1 MLAARQA
8 PRVLSRSA
16 RALSAAARPLAA
28 AAPARVLGINRALP
42 ASFPALT
49 RSFHATPLSLDEI
62 VKVPSMAES
71 ITEGTLKQ
79 WLKQKG
85 DYVEAD
91 EEIATI
97 ETDKIDVAV
106 NAPKAGTITEL
117 LANEEDTVAVGQDL
131 FKLEA
136 GEAPEG
142 GAAPK
147 KEESAPPKQEEKKEE
162 KKEES
167 APKKEEAEVAPKSEY
182 RKPDS
187 GAKAPK
193 APEPAKKESG
203 SSAPQL
209 PQQGSRN
216 ETR

>member
-1 MLAARQA
+1 
-8 PRVLSRSA
+8 
-16 RALSAAARPLAA
+16 
-28 AAPARVLGINRALP
+28 
-42 ASFPALT
+42 
-49 RSFHATPLSLDEI
+49 
-62 VKVPSMAES
+62 MAES

-85 DYVEAD
+85 DFVEAD

-106 NAPKAGTITEL
+106 NAPKSGTITEL

-136 GEAPEG
+136 GDAPAD
-142 GAAPK
+142 GAAK
-147 KEESAPPKQEEKKEE
+147 KEESPKEEKKEDKKEE
-162 KKEES
+162 KKEEPKKEEQ
-167 APKKEEAEVAPKSEY
+167 PKKEEAEVAPKSEY

-203 SSAPQL
+203 SSAPT
-209 PQQGSRN
+209 PQQGARN
-216 ETR
+216 ETRVSFRKISYFHSSEIY

>member
-1 MLAARQA
+1 
-8 PRVLSRSA
+8 
-16 RALSAAARPLAA
+16 
-28 AAPARVLGINRALP
+28 
-42 ASFPALT
+42 
-49 RSFHATPLSLDEI
+49 
-62 VKVPSMAES
+62 MAES

-85 DYVEAD
+85 DFVEAD

-106 NAPKAGTITEL
+106 NAPKSGTITEL

-136 GEAPEG
+136 GDAPEG

-147 KEESAPPKQEEKKEE
+147 KEEAPKEE
-162 KKEES
+162 KKEEPKKEEPKKEEPKKEE
-167 APKKEEAEVAPKSEY
+167 PKKEEAEVAPKSEY

-203 SSAPQL
+203 SSAPQP
-209 PQQGSRN
+209 PQQGART
-216 ETR
+216 ETRVSLFSRTLAFSQRQLNRQFFEIRFTGQDVSYASTYR